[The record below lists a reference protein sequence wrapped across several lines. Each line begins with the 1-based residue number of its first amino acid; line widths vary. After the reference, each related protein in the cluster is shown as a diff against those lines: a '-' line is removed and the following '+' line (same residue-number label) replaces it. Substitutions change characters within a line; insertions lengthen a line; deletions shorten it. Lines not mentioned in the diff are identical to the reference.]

1 MKKFSFELEK
11 VLEYRNFEKQEA
23 EAELAKALAEE
34 ARIKENL
41 EMIAQQFVVSNQSVN
56 STSSFDDIIAQSRYK
71 NLLNYQKE
79 ELLKELAQANIITEE
94 KRSILQECMKKT
106 IALEKMKER
115 KKEEWKDAADYEEA
129 EAIDE
134 TAGTKRKSVN

>member
-11 VLEYRNFEKQEA
+11 VLENRNLEKPED
-23 EAELAKALAEE
+23 EAELAKPLAEE
-34 ARIKENL
+34 TRIKENL

-79 ELLKELAQANIITEE
+79 EILKELAQANIITEE

-106 IALEKMKER
+106 IALEKLKER

>member
-106 IALEKMKER
+106 IALEKLKER

-134 TAGTKRKSVN
+134 TAGRKRKSVN